1 MSAPPFS
8 ACLFDLDGTLMDS
21 ETLWV
26 EATIGFLAARGI
38 SVSHDEAQE
47 LVYGRSWHDVHRDI
61 CARWPSVAQPLPAM
75 EAAMRPAFRR
85 LRAERDIR
93 IPGSLALLRR
103 LAADYPVGIVSGSS
117 RTEVDEGIRYLGIG
131 DALALAL
138 AADDYAP
145 GKPDPACYLLAART
159 LGVDPGAC
167 LVFEDSAVGVAAARA
182 AGMACVALA
191 RPDAPRQD
199 VGAADAVLEDLGSF
213 NPKSWT

>member
-1 MSAPPFS
+1 MASVF
-8 ACLFDLDGTLMDS
+8 LFDLDGTLMDS
-21 ETLWV
+21 EALWV
-26 EATIGFLAARGI
+26 EATMQFLTARGI

-47 LVYGRSWHDVHRDI
+47 LVYGRSWHDVHRDM
-61 CARWPSVAQPLPAM
+61 CARWPSIAAPLPAM
-75 EAAMRPAFRR
+75 EDAMRPAFRR

-93 IPGSLALLRR
+93 IPGSVALLHR
-103 LAADYPVGIVSGSS
+103 LAADHPVGIVSGSS

-145 GKPDPACYLLAART
+145 GKPDPACYLLAAER

-167 LVFEDSAVGVAAARA
+167 LVFEDSAVGVAAAKA

-191 RPDAPRQD
+191 RPGAPRQD
-199 VGAADAVLEDLGSF
+199 VDAADAVLEDLAAFRPEAWG
-213 NPKSWT
+213 